1 MTKHNGINDLLKI
14 VNIKQVAKY
23 MINGAE
29 LVDVQVDVG
38 TQQVIFYFT
47 KEDTN
52 ELYTKWLNHTL

>member
-1 MTKHNGINDLLKI
+1 MTKHNGYNDLLKI

-29 LVDVQVDVG
+29 PVDVQVDIG
-38 TQQVIFYFT
+38 TQRVIFYFT